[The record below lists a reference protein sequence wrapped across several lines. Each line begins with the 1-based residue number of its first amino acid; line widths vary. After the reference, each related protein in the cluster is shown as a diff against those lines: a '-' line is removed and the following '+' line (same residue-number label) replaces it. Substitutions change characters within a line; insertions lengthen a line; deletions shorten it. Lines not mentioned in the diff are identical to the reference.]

1 MRLLLQACL
10 FLLLGGLAAWAIRH
24 DPGYAFLAWGNWS
37 LETSLVMLTVLGATA
52 LGLLYYLLRMLL
64 GVFHAPGKV
73 AAWRQTRRQ
82 RMARQR
88 LTRGLLEFAEGHWD
102 RAEKLLMQDAQLSD
116 TPLLNYLSAARAA
129 QRQGAY
135 ERRDA
140 YIRMAHR
147 HMPTADVAVGL
158 TQAELQLAHQQF
170 EQALA
175 TLKHL
180 RVAAPRH
187 SHVLRLLAR
196 LYEQLGDWEQL
207 RQLLPDLRK
216 ARTAPP
222 EELNVLEKRIWLALL
237 EAAALSLEPSRLYTV
252 WQKMPKVLHQDPAM
266 IVAYAGWL
274 HRRQH
279 DAEAEALLH
288 RLLKKSWNEEA
299 VKLYGLLQMDDAA
312 AALTR
317 VEAWLKGRELNPV
330 LLLALGRLSLR
341 DRLWGKARSYL
352 EAAIANGAG
361 LDARRELGRLLDA
374 LGEQQAAAD
383 VYRQAVL
390 AQPGAAPVTLPEHIP
405 QANLGDARGAAEHVL
420 PDLQEPL
427 TES

>member
-1 MRLLLQACL
+1 VKLLLQACL
-10 FLLLGGLAAWAIRH
+10 FLVLGGLAAWVVHR

-37 LETSLVMLTVLGATA
+37 LETSLAMLGLLGAAA
-52 LGLLYYLLRMLL
+52 LGLLYYLLRFLL
-64 GVFHAPGKV
+64 GVFHVPGTL
-73 AAWRQTRRQ
+73 AAWRQERRQ
-82 RMARQR
+82 RLARQH
-88 LTRGLLEFAEGHWD
+88 LTRGLLEFAEGHFD
-102 RAEKLLMQDAQLSD
+102 KAEKLLVGDAEWSD
-116 TPLLNYLSAARAA
+116 TPLLNYLAAARAA

-140 YIRMAHR
+140 YLRLAHR

-180 RVAAPRH
+180 RETAPRH
-187 SHVLRLLAR
+187 SHVLRLLAS

-207 RQLLPDLRK
+207 RRLLPDLRK
-216 ARTAPP
+216 AKTASP
-222 EELNVLEKRIWLALL
+222 EALSALENRIWRSLL
-237 EAAALSLEPSRLYTV
+237 QGAAEALEPSRLDTV
-252 WQKMPKVLHQDPAM
+252 WQQMPRPLHQDPSM
-266 IVAYAGWL
+266 VVAYAKLL
-274 HRRQH
+274 HQRQR
-279 DAEAEALLH
+279 DEEAEARL
-288 RLLKKSWNEEA
+288 RSLLKKHWNEDA
-299 VKLYGLLQMDDAA
+299 VALYGLLEIPDAA

-317 VEAWLKGRELNPV
+317 AEAWLEGHELDPV

-352 EAAIANGAG
+352 EAAITNGAG

-374 LGEQQAAAD
+374 LGYDQEAAE

-390 AQPGAAPVTLPEHIP
+390 EQPGSPPVALPEYIP
-405 QANLGDARGAAEHVL
+405 QGNLGDARQQEVVL
-420 PDLQEPL
+420 PDLQEPVA
-427 TES
+427 ER